1 VEEAVEMIEEALSF
15 YANVSKKLYPFIIV
29 LVLVIAMVS
38 LQEAAKTEI
47 STDFYDFFYPDTP
60 GMAEA
65 RIVESD
71 FTGVD
76 TVAILIEA
84 DRVLARDVL
93 EEDVLEMTAEI
104 VDTVSYVP
112 GVFRVFSVLD
122 LGESREEII
131 GKSPT
136 EVSKYV
142 SRELKYSVV
151 TVELDSA
158 EVPDRAQLIETFQK
172 TVAKV
177 DRAKGTEVTVAGSLT
192 LYYAWE
198 QAVRAG
204 FASSIIVSAV
214 AIAVVL
220 FFVFR
225 NPLTAG
231 FTMVPILV
239 AVLAAFGTMHF
250 INIPLNLLTVMFG
263 AITLGLGVDYS
274 IHLVQRYH
282 EEVKRGTENALNIAV
297 AKIGRNTIFTSLT
310 TMAAFS
316 SLAVAELRMVAEYGL
331 MSFIAI
337 SFSALSVLLF
347 LPSFLVL
354 ESKIGSKTLDISKIS
369 NALGLSGFLPTLMTR
384 LSDFSVRKPIAVI
397 FFLAVALVPVFYGMS
412 QMESSTD
419 EDRWLPKEMPAVKA
433 YNIIKDE
440 FGEYGY
446 TMILVL
452 ADDVRTPEVMD
463 ALVDIEDG
471 VRGVPHVVDVSSIAS
486 LLNPV
491 PGEKKEIE
499 RKIYALP
506 FDIRRQFVTEDY
518 TEGLMIIK
526 VDGEIDDEEFN
537 GMVGEIEDVLD
548 YVETPSD
555 AVFVQAGLGVVFSQ
569 MESIM
574 GKDQVKVTMVSL
586 VLVIILL
593 FLALRSFMGIILGL
607 LPVLLAILFAMG
619 TMGILQIPKTE
630 LTILLATLLLGL
642 GIDYSIHFIARYKE
656 ERGKGEKLEDALR
669 ITSSTVGE
677 SIAITSITTTF
688 GFLSLMTMTLVP
700 VQDFGKVA
708 AIGLVFCMFFVPVI
722 ISVGLLFHER
732 VIRRALAFLSW
743 RLS

>member
-1 VEEAVEMIEEALSF
+1 MIEEALSF

-29 LVLVIAMVS
+29 LALVIAMVS

-112 GVFRVFSVLD
+112 GVFSVFSVLD
-122 LGESREEII
+122 LGESREEIL

-419 EDRWLPKEMPAVKA
+419 EDRWLPKEMPAVNA

-463 ALVDIEDG
+463 AMADIEDG
-471 VRGVPHVVDVSSIAS
+471 VRGVPHVVEVSSIAS

-677 SIAITSITTTF
+677 SIALTSITTTF

-708 AIGLVFCMFFVPVI
+708 AIGLVFCMLFVPVI

>member
-1 VEEAVEMIEEALSF
+1 MIEEALSF

-463 ALVDIEDG
+463 AMVDIEDG

>member
-1 VEEAVEMIEEALSF
+1 MIEEALSF

-29 LVLVIAMVS
+29 LALVIAMVS

-47 STDFYDFFYPDTP
+47 STDIFGFFYPDTP
-60 GMAEA
+60 GMTEA

-71 FTGVD
+71 FMGVD

-84 DRVLARDVL
+84 DRILARDVL
-93 EEDVLEMTAEI
+93 EEDVLDMTAEI

-112 GVFRVFSVLD
+112 GVFRVSSVLD
-122 LGESREEII
+122 LGESREEIM
-131 GKSPT
+131 GKSSA
-136 EVSKYV
+136 EISKYV
-142 SRELKYSVV
+142 SRELQYSVV

-172 TVAKV
+172 TVAKI
-177 DRAKGTEVTVAGSLT
+177 DRAKGTEVTVTGGLT
-192 LYYAWE
+192 LYYAWD
-198 QAVRAG
+198 QAVKTG

-214 AIAVVL
+214 TIVIVL

-225 NPLTAG
+225 SPVTAG
-231 FTMVPILV
+231 FIMVPILV

-263 AITLGLGVDYS
+263 AVTLGLGVDYS

-282 EEVKRGTENALNIAV
+282 EEVERGNENALNIAV

-316 SLAVAELRMVAEYGL
+316 SMAVAGLRMVAEYGL
-331 MSFIAI
+331 MSLIAI
-337 SFSALSVLLF
+337 SFSAMSVLLF
-347 LPSFLVL
+347 LPSFLIL
-354 ESKIGSKTLDISKIS
+354 ESKIGRKTLDISKIS
-369 NALGLSGFLPTLMTR
+369 NALGLRGFLPNMMTR
-384 LSDFSVRKPIAVI
+384 LSDFSVKKPIAVI
-397 FFLAVALVPVFYGMS
+397 FFLGVGLVLVFYGMS
-412 QMESSTD
+412 QIETSTD
-419 EDRWLPKEMPAVKA
+419 DDMWLPQEMPAVKA
-433 YNIIKDE
+433 NNIIKDE

-446 TMILVL
+446 TMILVQ
-452 ADDVRTPEVMD
+452 ADDIRTPEVMK
-463 ALVDIEDG
+463 AMADIEEG
-471 VRGVPHVVDVSSIAS
+471 VGGVPHVVEVSSIAS
-486 LLNPV
+486 LLNPL

-499 RKIYALP
+499 RKIAALP
-506 FDIRRQFVTEDY
+506 FDLRRQFVTEDY

-526 VDGEIDDEEFN
+526 VDEEVDE
-537 GMVGEIEDVLD
+537 GMVREIEDVLD
-548 YVETPSD
+548 YAETPGD
-555 AVFVQAGLGVVFSQ
+555 AVFVQAGLAVVFSQ

-574 GKDQVKVTMVSL
+574 GKDQVKTVMASL

-593 FLALRSFMGIILGL
+593 FIALRSFMGIILGL
-607 LPVLLAILFAMG
+607 LPVLLAIIFAMG
-619 TMGILQIPKTE
+619 TMGLLQIPETP
-630 LTILLATLLLGL
+630 LTIMMATLLLGL

-656 ERGKGEKLEDALR
+656 EREKGEKLEDALR

-677 SIAITSITTTF
+677 SIALTSITTTL
-688 GFLSLMTMTLVP
+688 GFLSLMTMALVP

-743 RLS
+743 RSIDEYVQRKS